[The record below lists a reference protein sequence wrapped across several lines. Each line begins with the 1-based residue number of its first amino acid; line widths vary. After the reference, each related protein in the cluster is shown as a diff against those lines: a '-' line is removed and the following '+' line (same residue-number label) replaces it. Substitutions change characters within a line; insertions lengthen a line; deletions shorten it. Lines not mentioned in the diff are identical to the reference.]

1 MKIWNFMEIK
11 HRGKIIGTE
20 KWTYGVPIDTD
31 DGRCLMITATMNES
45 DGKIHFCFEEVD
57 LQSVG
62 QFTGL
67 YDANGRELY
76 EDDIISSVADS
87 LLGEVRHV
95 IMWHVASASFI
106 AVGAGTQGFPI
117 TQEWIERNKKVIV
130 GNGIDNRKMAEEILE

>member
-1 MKIWNFMEIK
+1 MNFMEIK
-11 HRGKIIGTE
+11 YRGKIIGTE

-31 DGRCLMITATMNES
+31 GGRCLMVTSATDEG
-45 DGKIHFCFEEVD
+45 DGKIRFSFDEVD

-67 YDANGRELY
+67 HDANGRELY

-95 IMWHVASASFI
+95 IMWHAASASFI
-106 AVGAGTQGFPI
+106 AVGAGSQGFPI
-117 TQEWIERNKKVIV
+117 SQEWIDRNKKVIA
-130 GNGIDNRKMAEEILE
+130 GNGINDRKMAEEILE

>member
-1 MKIWNFMEIK
+1 MEIK
-11 HRGKIIGTE
+11 YRGKIIGTE

-31 DGRCLMITATMNES
+31 GGRCLMVTSATDEG
-45 DGKIHFCFEEVD
+45 DGKIRFSFDEVD

-67 YDANGRELY
+67 HDANGRELY

-95 IMWHVASASFI
+95 IMWHAASASFI
-106 AVGAGTQGFPI
+106 AVGAGSQGFPI
-117 TQEWIERNKKVIV
+117 TQEWIDRNKKV
-130 GNGIDNRKMAEEILE
+130 